1 VRVHDARIPARVL
14 IFYATYRH
22 HEASICKSAAAGGS
36 ACLALPNRKVRSLD
50 QNGPKRDRRSFG
62 PRASRLYDVPPLF
75 VMCVTK
81 RNEPNVADRPGPR
94 RAKCAKRSQL
104 APGVQAVACPGD
116 QRCETKP
123 ISLSPQDGRSREA
136 KRAKQT
142 QFAAPDR
149 QAGSRPG
156 PTMRQGLVARCRSGN
171 KPNLA
176 GPSGPWHG
184 ESCETNPIWA
194 SRQIHLGPPGKRA
207 KQTQFSAEVGWD
219 GAPEGEMRKTNPI
232 PDRRDTP
239 LFHCSIIPPFQP
251 DANRAKRTQ
260 FQKEGQPAWRGELR
274 RCSSQNGRARAG
286 GLLCLIVRRTA
297 SRRGCRR
304 TRTACR
310 RSRGTPTRSRTD
322 PRPPS

>member
-1 VRVHDARIPARVL
+1 M
-14 IFYATYRH
+14 
-22 HEASICKSAAAGGS
+22 
-36 ACLALPNRKVRSLD
+36 RK
-50 QNGPKRDRRSFG
+50 
-62 PRASRLYDVPPLF
+62 
-75 VMCVTK
+75 
-81 RNEPNVADRPGPR
+81 
-94 RAKCAKRSQL
+94 
-104 APGVQAVACPGD
+104 
-116 QRCETKP
+116 TKP
-123 ISLSPQDGRSREA
+123 IGPGRTGG
-136 KRAKQT
+136 RAPWRPTMRNKANFAQPAGRPIARGKTCKTNPICRPGQAGRVPAGADHATRPRCPVSFRQQT
-142 QFAAPDR
+142 QFGR
-149 QAGSRPG
+149 SVR
-156 PTMRQGLVARCRSGN
+156 TLARRIVRN
-171 KPNLA
+171 KPNLGQPA
-176 GPSGPWHG
+176 DTPGAPR
-184 ESCETNPIWA
+184 ETCETNPIFRRDRAGRGPGDEGCCTNKPNPAIMPIRRSAFPGGQLRQTKPIRWSGLEGRDRMCETNPIRA